1 MAQAHKPQSRPHPHA
16 GHGSGGHLVQPRM
29 HKYAAAIWFLGRR
42 CRVYDRLIALSGAR
56 EGDAVLDV
64 GCGTGYLT
72 QRAAHAVGPRG
83 SVVGVD
89 PAAPAI
95 AYARSVSPPNCDFHV
110 AGGEAIP
117 EPDASFDVV
126 VSSLA
131 IHHIPPQERPVALR
145 EMYRVLRP
153 GGRLLIAD
161 FRPPR
166 NRAVNRL
173 IGALSGPAMQHNPID
188 QLAGLIADAGFEV
201 TGSGDQW
208 PWLRYIQAQRSS
220 GASGISRQ

>member
-1 MAQAHKPQSRPHPHA
+1 MGGGHKSLGRQHRQP
-16 GHGSGGHLVQPRM
+16 GHGSGGHVGQPRL
-29 HKYAAAIWFLGRR
+29 HKYAAAVWFLGQRR
-42 CRVYDRLIALSGAR
+42 RVYDRLIALSCAQ

-72 QRAAHAVGPRG
+72 RRVADAVGPIGR
-83 SVVGVD
+83 VVGVD
-89 PAAPAI
+89 PDAPAI
-95 AYARSVSPPNCDFHV
+95 EYARGVSPPHCDFHV

-117 EPDASFDVV
+117 ERDASFDVV
-126 VSSLA
+126 VSCLA
-131 IHHIPPQERPVALR
+131 IHHIAPQGRPAAFG

-173 IGALSGPAMQHNPID
+173 VGPLSGPAMQHNPIG
-188 QLAGLIADAGFEV
+188 QLAGLIADAAFVV
-201 TGSGDQW
+201 TGSGDRW
-208 PWLRYIQAQRSS
+208 PWLRYVQAQRS
-220 GASGISRQ
+220 G

>member
-1 MAQAHKPQSRPHPHA
+1 MGVEHKLVDGSRGHT
-16 GHGSGGHLVQPRM
+16 GHGSGGHPLQPRL
-29 HKYAAAIWFLGRR
+29 HKYAVAIWFLGQRR
-42 CRVYDRLIALSGAR
+42 RVYDDLIALSGAQ

-64 GCGTGYLT
+64 GCGTGFLT
-72 QRAAHAVGPRG
+72 RRAAHAVGPTGR
-83 SVVGVD
+83 VVGVD
-89 PAAPAI
+89 PEASVI
-95 AYARSVSPPNCDFHV
+95 AHARSASPPQCDFHV
-110 AGGEAIP
+110 ASGEAVP

-131 IHHIPPQERPVALR
+131 IHHIPEHERPVALR

-173 IGALSGPAMQHNPID
+173 IGALSGPAMQHNPIG
-188 QLAGLIADAGFEV
+188 QLPGLIAEAGFEV
-201 TGSGDQW
+201 AGNGDRW
-208 PWLRYIQAQRSS
+208 PWLRYVQAQR
-220 GASGISRQ
+220 AR

>member
-1 MAQAHKPQSRPHPHA
+1 MGLGQRFLGGPHGHA
-16 GHGSGGHLVQPRM
+16 DDGSGGHITRPGWYEL
-29 HKYAAAIWFLGRR
+29 AAAVAFLGQRR
-42 CRVYDRLIALSGAR
+42 RVFDGLVAYSGAHT
-56 EGDAVLDV
+56 GDRVLDV

-72 QRAAHAVGPRG
+72 RRVAHAVGRTG
-83 SVVGVD
+83 RVVGVD
-89 PAAPAI
+89 PSAPVI
-95 AYARSVSPPNCDFHV
+95 AHARRVSPPNCEFHIT
-110 AGGEAIP
+110 GGEAIP

-131 IHHIPPQERPVALR
+131 IHHIPPPVRPLAMA

-166 NRAVNRL
+166 NRTANHL
-173 IGALSGPAMQHNPID
+173 IGAMSGPAMQHNPID
-188 QLAGLIADAGFEV
+188 QLPMLIAGAGFDL

-208 PWLRYIQAQRSS
+208 PLLRHIRAR
-220 GASGISRQ
+220 RRN

>member
-1 MAQAHKPQSRPHPHA
+1 MEMRHKPRGSPHQHSS
-16 GHGSGGHLVQPRM
+16 HGSGGHLDQPRL
-29 HKYAAAIWFLGRR
+29 HKYAAAILFLGQRR
-42 CRVYDRLIALSGAR
+42 RVYDRLIALSGAR
-56 EGDAVLDV
+56 EGDTVLDV

-72 QRAAHAVGPRG
+72 QRAANAVGPTGR
-83 SVVGVD
+83 VVGLD
-89 PAAPAI
+89 PDEPAI
-95 AYARSVSPPNCDFHV
+95 AYARSVARPNCDFHV
-110 AGGEAIP
+110 TGGEAIP
-117 EPDASFDVV
+117 EAEGSFDVV

-131 IHHIPPQERPVALR
+131 VHHIPVQERPVAMR

-161 FRPPR
+161 FRPPH

-220 GASGISRQ
+220 GPSVISER

>member
-1 MAQAHKPQSRPHPHA
+1 MGLAHKLRGDAHPHS
-16 GHGSGGHLVQPRM
+16 GHGAGGHLDSPRL
-29 HKYAAAIWFLGRR
+29 HKYAAAIWFLGQRR
-42 CRVYDRLIALSGAR
+42 RVYDRLIALSGAQ

-72 QRAAHAVGPRG
+72 QRAADAVGPTGR
-83 SVVGVD
+83 VVGVD

-95 AYARSVSPPNCDFHV
+95 AYARRVSPPHCEFHV

-131 IHHIPPQERPVALR
+131 VHHIPPQTRPVAFQ

-153 GGRLLIAD
+153 AGRLLIAD

-166 NRAVNRL
+166 SRAVNRL

-188 QLAGLIADAGFEV
+188 ALDGLIADAGFEV
-201 TGSGDQW
+201 IGSGDQW
-208 PWLRYIQAQRSS
+208 PWLRYVRARRS
-220 GASGISRQ
+220 G